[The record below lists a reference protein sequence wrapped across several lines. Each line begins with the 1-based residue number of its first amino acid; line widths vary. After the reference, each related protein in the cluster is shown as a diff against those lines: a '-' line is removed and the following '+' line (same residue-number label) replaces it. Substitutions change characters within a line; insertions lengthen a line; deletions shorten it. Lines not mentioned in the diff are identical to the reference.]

1 MRECV
6 QLRIVNE
13 QERWGRAAGTPCRS
27 AFQANVHLLPF
38 FSGAPSGYT
47 PYVITLYQFMRIVEI
62 RTKVISVSGFT
73 LGAAYAWYTYGPP
86 DPTVLIVMGAA
97 VLAVDMA
104 TTGFNTFFDFF
115 HGVDRRDLNREA
127 DKVLVH
133 QGVPA
138 GTALLVSLVLYVVA
152 IGLGIALAII
162 ATPWVVPIGALCMAI
177 GFLYNGGPLPI
188 SRTPAGELFAG
199 GFLGWVLVTL
209 TVFVLAP
216 RAFGGEDLLVG
227 VPSLLL
233 VASILTVNNTCD
245 IDGDRTAG
253 RYTLSILLGRAAGK
267 FIVYVLGLVALAF
280 TIYLVWRDVF
290 PRGVVYG
297 MIPAAILS
305 APIYRGLHRRGY
317 SHETKGPSMAAISN
331 VFLLFS
337 VGIIVPL
344 IIATVR

>member
-1 MRECV
+1 M
-6 QLRIVNE
+6 
-13 QERWGRAAGTPCRS
+13 GAPAGTPCRS
-27 AFQANVHLLPF
+27 AFQFANVHLLPLF
-38 FSGAPSGYT
+38 FRRSGGYT

-62 RTKVISVSGFT
+62 RTKVISVSSFT
-73 LGAAYAWYTYGPP
+73 LGAAYVWYTYGAP
-86 DPTVLIVMGAA
+86 DPTVLVVMGAA

-152 IGLGIALAII
+152 IGLGI
-162 ATPWVVPIGALCMAI
+162 V
-177 GFLYNGGPLPI
+177 FLYNGGPLPI

-216 RAFGGEDLLVG
+216 RPFGGEELLVG

-253 RYTLSILLGRAAGK
+253 RYTLSILLGRAAGE
-267 FIVYVLGLVALAF
+267 FIVYVLGLAALAF
-280 TIYLVWRDVF
+280 TIYLVWRNVF

-331 VFLLFS
+331 VFVLFS
-337 VGIIVPL
+337 VGVIVPL
-344 IIATVR
+344 VVAAVR